1 MIRILI
7 TGICGKMGENLM
19 NCVGADGDAEVVCGV
34 DPAGGS
40 PHGVAVYPD
49 FTKVPRQ
56 PDVIV
61 DFSSPAAL
69 GGELAYAAE
78 RGVPLVIAATG
89 YTQEQLEEIKAAS
102 LRTAI
107 FRSANF
113 SIGVNLLAKLIKEA
127 ALALGEG
134 FDVEICER
142 HHRYK
147 ADAPS
152 GTALLLAESANAA
165 YGNSRPLKMGR
176 NGIEGKRGNEIGIH
190 SLRGGTIV
198 GEHEVMF
205 AGEDEIITLS
215 HSARSKAVFASGA
228 LKAAK
233 WLCGKPAG
241 MYGMDDLLNS

>member
-19 NCVGADGDAEVVCGV
+19 NCVGSDGDAEVVCGV